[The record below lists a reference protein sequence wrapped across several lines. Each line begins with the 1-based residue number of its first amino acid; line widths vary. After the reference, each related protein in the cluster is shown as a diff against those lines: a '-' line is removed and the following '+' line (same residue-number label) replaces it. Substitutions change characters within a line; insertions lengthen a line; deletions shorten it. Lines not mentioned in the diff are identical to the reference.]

1 MSHKTFFISDTH
13 FGHEKCWSAFKQ
25 PDGVTPL
32 RPFCSTEDMDETMVK
47 NWNDVVRPCD
57 KVYHLGD
64 AVIARRNL
72 EIFARLNGKKRLIRG
87 NHDIFSTKDYMK
99 YFDEIYGV
107 RVLDGMILSHIPLSE
122 GSITARYRT
131 NVHGHL
137 HANDIPNPMYFNVSV
152 EQINFTPIELPDLKA
167 AIEAKRALYPDYPFP
182 QPRWS
187 AAAS

>member
-1 MSHKTFFISDTH
+1 
-13 FGHEKCWSAFKQ
+13 
-25 PDGVTPL
+25 
-32 RPFCSTEDMDETMVK
+32 MVER
-47 NWNDVVRPCD
+47 WNAVVRPCD

-64 AVIARRNL
+64 VVIARRSL
-72 EIFARLNGKKRLIRG
+72 ETLSRLNGKKRLVRG
-87 NHDIFSTKDYMK
+87 NHDIFPTKDYLK

-152 EQINFTPIELPDLKA
+152 EQINFAPIELPDLMA

-182 QPRWS
+182 KSRWES
-187 AAAS
+187 AS